1 MSEQS
6 VKPIASP
13 KEDSLRVAGIVEDS
27 IVDGDGF
34 RFTIFVQGCPRRCF
48 HCQNPET
55 QPLEGGHI
63 ETIDGLMQ
71 QIQSNPLL
79 TGVTFSG
86 GEPFLQCAPLARL
99 AKKIHAAGLDLW
111 SYSGFTLEELQA
123 RHDQATDAL
132 LNEVDVLVDGEYVEE
147 LRDLTLHF
155 RGSSNQR
162 VIDMNATRQK
172 GQIVLLYND

>member
-1 MSEQS
+1 MSRQDD
-6 VKPIASP
+6 A
-13 KEDSLRVAGIVEDS
+13 LRVAGIVEDS

-48 HCQNPET
+48 NCQNPET
-55 QPLEGGHI
+55 QPLNGGHE
-63 ETIDGLMQ
+63 ETLAEIMQ
-71 QIQSNPLL
+71 KIKSNPLL

-86 GEPFLQCAPLARL
+86 GEPFLQCASLARL
-99 AKKIHAAGLDLW
+99 ARRIHKAGLDIW
-111 SYSGFTLEELQA
+111 SYSGYTLEELQA
-123 RHDQATDAL
+123 RHDTATDEL
-132 LNEVDVLVDGEYVEE
+132 LAEIDVLVDGEYIDE

-172 GQIVLLYND
+172 GQIVLLYKD

>member
-1 MSEQS
+1 MSGQ
-6 VKPIASP
+6 
-13 KEDSLRVAGIVEDS
+13 DDTLRVAGIVEDS

-34 RFTIFVQGCPRRCF
+34 RFTIFVQGCLRRCF
-48 HCQNPET
+48 NCQNPET
-55 QPLEGGHI
+55 QPIDGGRE
-63 ETIDGLMQ
+63 ETIAEILQ
-71 QIQSNPLL
+71 KIKNNPLL

-99 AKKIHAAGLDLW
+99 AKEIHKAGLDIW
-111 SYSGFTLEELQA
+111 SYSGYTLEELQN
-123 RHDQATDAL
+123 RHDEATDDL
-132 LNEVDVLVDGEYVEE
+132 LKEIDVLVDGEYIEE

-172 GQIVLLYND
+172 GQIVLLYKD